1 MKIIAVGLGGVFG
14 SIARFYVSKYIS
26 LRTANSRIPIGTL
39 VVNTLG
45 SFLLSAIVFGGST
58 GDAADTELRMFF
70 TIGFFGSF
78 TTFSTFIYEDLALA
92 RHGEIRNAAL
102 YLLLSMV
109 LGISGAAAG
118 YYSIISVTG
127 G

>member
-1 MKIIAVGLGGVFG
+1 MKIFAVGLGGVLG
-14 SIARFYVSKYIS
+14 SIARFYVSKYIAF
-26 LRTANSRIPIGTL
+26 RTPNSRIPIGTL
-39 VVNTLG
+39 TVNTLG
-45 SFLLSAIVFGGST
+45 SFLLSTIVFGGLT
-58 GDAADTELRMFF
+58 GDAADTAWKMFF

-92 RHGEIRNAAL
+92 RHGEILNAVL